1 VVEGLRSA
9 LTRAY
14 SLADSA
20 GTVSVELTT
29 DRVVSAM
36 ESQGLELLELLE
48 LQEVPRVDVKPLLRD
63 YQHRLK
69 MEW

>member
-1 VVEGLRSA
+1 
-9 LTRAY
+9 
-14 SLADSA
+14 
-20 GTVSVELTT
+20 
-29 DRVVSAM
+29 M